1 MKKLSMLAM
10 IILLVLMASG
20 CGGSEEAAL
29 TAEETASV
37 NEESADGEG
46 VEEVPGKDTNLALY
60 PGSVRVY
67 YEAEEENFLIQYWVP
82 APVDEVIDFYKNEYP
97 DVYQFEGAYADGEYT
112 IHHDARK
119 DNNEIETF
127 VIEIGEYYRTP
138 ETESMVN
145 IQGTIDFLD

>member
-1 MKKLSMLAM
+1 MRKSCMLAM
-10 IILLVLMASG
+10 IILLALLAGG

-29 TAEETASV
+29 TSEETTSE
-37 NEESADGEG
+37 NEESSAGEG
-46 VEEVPGKDTNLALY
+46 VEEVPGRDTNLALY

-67 YEAEEENFLIQYWVP
+67 HEAGEETFLIQYWVP
-82 APVDEVIDFYKNEYP
+82 APVDDVIDFYKNEYP

-145 IQGTIDFLD
+145 IQGTVDFLD